1 MTSENSGGGGRIS
14 NKGGEG
20 RGSFSLTGFFV
31 NGEGRTLETVAWVR
45 GGKGF
50 VLSFRSLVLTD
61 GGIIIS
67 FKTAG
72 LFFLSLILSCKEARS
87 GLSLIWKPGSNEVLK
102 LASLLVGN
110 AKLFPGY
117 FIVGVRF
124 SVTAWRS
131 LVSVSLFCALACCK
145 KKRQICIWEQKNLN
159 LRGTLGSTKKSA

>member
-1 MTSENSGGGGRIS
+1 M
-14 NKGGEG
+14 
-20 RGSFSLTGFFV
+20 
-31 NGEGRTLETVAWVR
+31 R

-117 FIVGVRF
+117 FIVGFRF

-145 KKRQICIWEQKNLN
+145 KKRQIYIWEQENLN
-159 LRGTLGSTKKSA
+159 LRGTLGSTKRVPKLRSPFIEGNRGIFQSAQSWIEVF

>member
-14 NKGGEG
+14 SKGGEE
-20 RGSFSLTGFFV
+20 RGCFSLTGFFV

-61 GGIIIS
+61 WGIIIS
-67 FKTAG
+67 

-87 GLSLIWKPGSNEVLK
+87 GLSLIWKPDSNEVLK
-102 LASLLVGN
+102 LASRLVGS
-110 AKLFPGY
+110 AKLFPGH

-131 LVSVSLFCALACCK
+131 LVSVRLFCALACCK
-145 KKRQICIWEQKNLN
+145 KKGKYVSENRRALI
-159 LRGTLGSTKKSA
+159 

>member
-14 NKGGEG
+14 SKGGEG
-20 RGSFSLTGFFV
+20 RGCFSLTGFFV

-61 GGIIIS
+61 GGVIIKS

-145 KKRQICIWEQKNLN
+145 KKKANMY
-159 LRGTLGSTKKSA
+159 LRTEEP